1 MHIHHAKIGAVGDPA
16 LGIISPNQDLDTVFG
31 HQKIA
36 KDTVYYYDKLT
47 GEWTITGRW
56 TKGDPSSVSFD
67 DNLNDNLFQGL
78 DYINIHNEDV
88 VLGVIR
94 GQLLPLN
101 EVAQAG
107 QPQQNQRFFDPITGK
122 HFYSANSKEI
132 ASLIGSGWKQ
142 EGFAWNLYPVAS
154 SQSDLV
160 PDNIEGQVMNKFVDV
175 YNGVSLEPLLDVYRL
190 YNSKSGNHF
199 FTTNNQELLAAQ
211 GVGYRYEG
219 VVGRAY
225 SPSVAASNGFAVVQR
240 LYNGLTG
247 EHLYTSS
254 STEVASLLRLG
265 YSSEGA
271 AWAS

>member
-1 MHIHHAKIGAVGDPA
+1 
-16 LGIISPNQDLDTVFG
+16 
-31 HQKIA
+31 
-36 KDTVYYYDKLT
+36 
-47 GEWTITGRW
+47 
-56 TKGDPSSVSFD
+56 VSFD
-67 DNLNDNLFQGL
+67 YNLDNYLFQGL

-94 GQLLPLN
+94 GQLLPMN
-101 EVAQAG
+101 DVAQAG
-107 QPQQNQRFFDPITGK
+107 PPLLNQRLINPISGK
-122 HFYSANSKEI
+122 HFYSSNSKEI
-132 ASLIGSGWKQ
+132 ASLTSNGWKQ
-142 EGFAWNLYPVAS
+142 EGFAWNLYAEAS
-154 SQSDLV
+154 SESDLV
-160 PDNIEGQVMNKFVDV
+160 PDAISGQVKYEFANV
-175 YNGVSLEPLLDVYRL
+175 YNDVSLDPLLNVHRL
-190 YNSKSGNHF
+190 YNSSSGDHF

-211 GVGYRYEG
+211 QVGYAYEG

-225 SPSVAASNGFAVVQR
+225 SPSVAASNGFTVVQR